1 MYIKAIKIDIQTASG
16 PFGFFTTFN
25 RNLNIIRGRNSAGKS
40 TIVHAIMYAIG
51 MEELLGA
58 QNENALTYA
67 LKDHLEHENIKHAI
81 RSSKVTI
88 EIENQGKTITTTRS
102 VKEEGLSTKLI
113 QIQECSGLTEGQTA
127 PTLYKFLHDGGSA
140 KIEEGFYTYF
150 EKFLGLTLPLV
161 PKTNGKPEK
170 LYLQYVFAAM
180 MVEQKRG
187 WTDYIANL
195 PYFGIRD
202 ARIKIVD
209 FLVGTDVFET
219 DAKRDILDQ
228 EAKSIHEEWQ
238 ISYRT
243 LVTETLKQGL
253 QFSNISKKPDSDFK
267 AELVDFYKT
276 TEGVTESISE
286 YRARKVS
293 EHEIIGLRLTQQGE
307 APTQEL
313 THSIEQ
319 LTSELER
326 FTVAYETCL
335 GNLALLRVNTT
346 SNRLNTKQARDELTK
361 NQAAQKLIKFGASL
375 SLSTAENACPACHQ
389 SIGHSLVDLH
399 ESTPHMDIGTNID
412 YLSAQLRMLER
423 ERGGIDQSIKEAEA
437 LKEQLAKNI
446 TTTKS
451 AMRALRSDLTSNS
464 SVSKSGIRRQL
475 QIEMELEEL
484 SKFEAYSDQALDAF
498 EQLANRFHENQKS
511 RAQIPRTH
519 YSDADFAKYRLFE
532 KMFRA
537 NISAFDYHSAAIEDI
552 EFNKENLLPYLA
564 KIELREINERS
575 MPSSTPVVATTS
587 AVARSDDTPKGKGN
601 IARESSA
608 SDFVRLIWSYLL
620 SIYQTSAHPTVN
632 GNHLGILLLDEPGQ
646 HSMATKSQQALFQLL
661 SSETGLQ
668 SIVAASF
675 DDSDATYK
683 EATSN
688 VQFKLI
694 QLGDKSISPVTDGK
708 GI

>member
-1 MYIKAIKIDIQTASG
+1 MYIKAIQIDIQTDKG
-16 PFGFFTTFN
+16 PFGFHTTFN

-67 LKDHLEHENIKHAI
+67 LKDYLEYEGIKHAI

-88 EIENQGKTITTTRS
+88 EIENKGQTITATRS
-102 VKEEGLSTKLI
+102 VKEDGTSTKLI
-113 QIQECSGLTEGQTA
+113 KIQECSGLTEHQTA

-150 EKFLGLTLPLV
+150 ENFLDLKLPLV

-180 MVEQKRG
+180 MIEQKRG

-228 EAKSIHEEWQ
+228 ESKKIYEEWQ
-238 ISYRT
+238 ILYRT
-243 LVTETLKQGL
+243 LITETLKYGL
-253 QFSNISKKPDSDFK
+253 QPSNISRTPSADLKT
-267 AELVDFYKT
+267 ELVDFHKT
-276 TEGVTESISE
+276 SEGVTESLSE
-286 YRARKVS
+286 YRARKLS
-293 EHEIIGLRLTQQGE
+293 EHQLISLKLTQQSE
-307 APTQEL
+307 IPTLEITQ
-313 THSIEQ
+313 SIEKY
-319 LTSELER
+319 TNELER

-335 GNLALLRVNTT
+335 GNLALLRVNIN
-346 SNRLNTKQARDELTK
+346 SNRLNTKQARDELVK
-361 NQAAQKLIKFGASL
+361 NQAARKLINFGAAL
-375 SLSTAENACPACHQ
+375 NLTTAENACPACHQ
-389 SIGHSLVDLH
+389 AIGDSLVDLH
-399 ESTPHMDIGTNID
+399 NSTPHMDIDTNID

-423 ERGGIDQSIKEAEA
+423 EKGGIEQSIKEAEA
-437 LKEQLAKNI
+437 LKDQLAKNI

-451 AMRALRSDLTSNS
+451 ALRALRSDLTSNS
-464 SVSKSGIRRQL
+464 STSKSGIRLQL

-484 SKFEAYSDQALDAF
+484 SKFEAYSDQTLDALV
-498 EQLANRFHENQKS
+498 QLAKRFSDNQKS
-511 RAQIPRTH
+511 REQMPRAH
-519 YSDADFAKYRLFE
+519 YSAADFAKYRLFE
-532 KMFRA
+532 QMFRA

-564 KIELREINERS
+564 KIELREINERNV
-575 MPSSTPVVATTS
+575 PSETSTVT
-587 AVARSDDTPKGKGN
+587 RSNDSPKGKGN

-632 GNHLGILLLDEPGQ
+632 GNHLGVLLLDEPGQ
-646 HSMATKSQQALFQLL
+646 HSMATRSQRALFQLL
-661 SSETGLQ
+661 SSEKGLQ

-675 DDSDATYK
+675 DDSEATYQ

-688 VQFKLI
+688 VEFKLI
-694 QLGDKSISPVTDGK
+694 QLGDKSISPVAGANFL
-708 GI
+708 G